1 MAADVHKFLS
11 VGNPGQSPAVF
22 VFELLEFVILVVCL
36 MSPLLIGV
44 LEMAD
49 LAVHFRALNFNGLN
63 LSFKVGF
70 VATLVSA
77 LVSLCNCIFSKS
89 TSFEIFFVEESL
101 GSSALIIETQVQ
113 LGPKSIR

>member
-1 MAADVHKFLS
+1 MLGELSILVPNACELFLGVFEGKLLCSQIVAADVHKFLS
-11 VGNPGQSPAVF
+11 VGNAGQSSTVF
-22 VFELLEFVILVVCL
+22 VFELLELVVLVVCL

-63 LSFKVGF
+63 LAFKVGF

-77 LVSLCNCIFSKS
+77 LVSL
-89 TSFEIFFVEESL
+89 
-101 GSSALIIETQVQ
+101 
-113 LGPKSIR
+113 

>member
-1 MAADVHKFLS
+1 MLGELSILVPNACELFLGVFEGKLLCSQIVAADVHKFLS
-11 VGNPGQSPAVF
+11 VGNAGQSPTVF
-22 VFELLEFVILVVCL
+22 VFKLLELVVLVICL

-63 LSFKVGF
+63 LAFKVGF

-77 LVSLCNCIFSKS
+77 LVSL
-89 TSFEIFFVEESL
+89 
-101 GSSALIIETQVQ
+101 
-113 LGPKSIR
+113 